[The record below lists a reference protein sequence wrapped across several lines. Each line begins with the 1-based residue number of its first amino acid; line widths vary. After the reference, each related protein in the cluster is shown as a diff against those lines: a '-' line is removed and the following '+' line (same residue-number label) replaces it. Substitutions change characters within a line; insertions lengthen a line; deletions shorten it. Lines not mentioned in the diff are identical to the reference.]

1 MQMARRMIDHL
12 QRRPTAWQ
20 CEDAYVLA
28 EVLRSAANLERALES
43 HVTGRK
49 ARVSWMQPARRT
61 VAESFGWPPAVRNA
75 ALGERGQFVMQQR
88 FSRLITAPE
97 EIMAQ

>member
-20 CEDAYVLA
+20 CKDAYVLA

-49 ARVSWMQPARRT
+49 ARMRWMQQARRT
-61 VAESFGWPPAVRNA
+61 VAESFG
-75 ALGERGQFVMQQR
+75 
-88 FSRLITAPE
+88 
-97 EIMAQ
+97 